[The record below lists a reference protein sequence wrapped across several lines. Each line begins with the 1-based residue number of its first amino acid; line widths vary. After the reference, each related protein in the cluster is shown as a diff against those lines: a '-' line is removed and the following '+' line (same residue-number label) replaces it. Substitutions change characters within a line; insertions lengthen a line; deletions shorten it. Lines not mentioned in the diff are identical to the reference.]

1 MDFLKHTLWVIL
13 LMVSLSVVGQD
24 FDRQLKAFANSY
36 DYEQKGNYT
45 AAIRELQAVHQEGDY
60 ETSLRL
66 GWLMYLAGRHT
77 ESLAYYQKCIDIRPL
92 SAEARFGY
100 VNPAA
105 SLGMWQQVAVQYNE
119 ILKAEPMNTLANYRL
134 GLMAYEREDFAT
146 ALKYFDKVINLYP
159 FDYDTAIMVAWTQ
172 YRLGKLREA
181 RIMFQKALLI
191 KPSDSSAAEGLKLIK

>member
-1 MDFLKHTLWVIL
+1 MDFLKTRLWIIML
-13 LMVSLSVVGQD
+13 LFSTTANTQD
-24 FDRQLKAFANSY
+24 FDSQLKAFANA
-36 DYEQKGNYT
+36 YT
-45 AAIRELQAVHQEGDY
+45 FEAEGKYKEAINELQKVYQEGSY
-60 ETSLRL
+60 EISLRL
-66 GWLMYLAGRHT
+66 GWLLYLDGRHT
-77 ESLAYYQKCIDIRPL
+77 ESLAHYQRCIEIRPL

>member
-1 MDFLKHTLWVIL
+1 MDFLKSKLWIIL
-13 LMVSLSVVGQD
+13 LFYTTTAGAQD
-24 FDRQLKAFANSY
+24 FDKQLKAFVNSY
-36 DYEQKGNYT
+36 EYEQKGNYT
-45 AAIRELQAVHQEGDY
+45 AAIRELQAVYHEGDY

-77 ESLAYYQKCIDIRPL
+77 ESLTYYQKCIAIRPL
-92 SAEARFGY
+92 SVEARFGY

-105 SLGMWQQVAVQYNE
+105 SLGMWQQVEVQYTE
-119 ILKAEPMNTLANYRL
+119 ILKADPMNTLANYRM
-134 GLMAYEREDFAT
+134 GLMAYEREDFST

-191 KPSDSSAAEGLKLIK
+191 QPTDSSAAEGLKLIK